1 MSIPIPVEIALDYRV
16 LGFTAI
22 RATAADPVAGPEP
35 GAVGRCRRSRIIL
48 SEAAARLRFH
58 NEDPIGKLLD
68 SGGAQVIGVARDTR
82 RESLRPRVE
91 PWSFVPF
98 AQSPQP
104 WMSILIRTTGNPQAL
119 VDEVRRAALE
129 IDPSIPASSVR
140 LMTDQLKALLW
151 QPRMAALL
159 VGAFALLAALLAVI
173 GVYGAV
179 SFEVARRT
187 HEIGIRMALG
197 ADRPAVLRM
206 VLIRSVRVAFL
217 GAAVGLCAAA
227 GLTRLLA
234 AMLYTVTPTD
244 PGILVSASVLLI
256 VVVALASSIPAHRAS
271 SVDPIAVLRYR

>member
-1 MSIPIPVEIALDYRV
+1 
-16 LGFTAI
+16 
-22 RATAADPVAGPEP
+22 
-35 GAVGRCRRSRIIL
+35 
-48 SEAAARLRFH
+48 
-58 NEDPIGKLLD
+58 
-68 SGGAQVIGVARDTR
+68 
-82 RESLRPRVE
+82 
-91 PWSFVPF
+91 
-98 AQSPQP
+98 
-104 WMSILIRTTGNPQAL
+104 
-119 VDEVRRAALE
+119 
-129 IDPSIPASSVR
+129 
-140 LMTDQLKALLW
+140 MTDQLKALLW

-234 AMLYTVTPTD
+234 AMLYAVTPTD
-244 PGILVSASVLLI
+244 PGILVSAAVLLI

>member
-1 MSIPIPVEIALDYRV
+1 
-16 LGFTAI
+16 
-22 RATAADPVAGPEP
+22 
-35 GAVGRCRRSRIIL
+35 
-48 SEAAARLRFH
+48 
-58 NEDPIGKLLD
+58 
-68 SGGAQVIGVARDTR
+68 
-82 RESLRPRVE
+82 
-91 PWSFVPF
+91 
-98 AQSPQP
+98 
-104 WMSILIRTTGNPQAL
+104 MSILIRTTGNPQAL
-119 VDEVRRAALE
+119 VDAVRQAALE

-234 AMLYTVTPTD
+234 AMLYAVTPTD